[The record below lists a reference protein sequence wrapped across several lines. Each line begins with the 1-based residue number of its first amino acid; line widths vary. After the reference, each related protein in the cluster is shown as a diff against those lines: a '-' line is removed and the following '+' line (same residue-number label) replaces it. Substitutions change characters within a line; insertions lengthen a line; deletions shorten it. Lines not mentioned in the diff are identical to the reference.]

1 MLSLSAAWKR
11 AGDDHQCLAD
21 AGESSTVLPI
31 AYINKNN
38 KKDVGNR
45 KLDNTINDSDK

>member
-31 AYINKNN
+31 ANTNKNN
-38 KKDVGNR
+38 KKRHREPEVEQYNKWLR
-45 KLDNTINDSDK
+45 